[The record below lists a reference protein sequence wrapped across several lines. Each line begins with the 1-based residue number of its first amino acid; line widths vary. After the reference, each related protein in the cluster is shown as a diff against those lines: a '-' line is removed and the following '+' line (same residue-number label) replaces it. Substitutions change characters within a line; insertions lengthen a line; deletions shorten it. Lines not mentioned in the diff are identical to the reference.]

1 MEGKKTLKFQSEVK
15 QLLNLM
21 IHSLY
26 SNKEI
31 FLRELISNAS
41 DALDKLRFLILSESK
56 LNKKIQEL
64 CILISHDKKEKK
76 ISIRDNGIGM
86 SQEEIIENLGTI
98 AKSGTK
104 SFLKSINSDLLNNN
118 QLIGKFG
125 VGFYSAFIVAEKVI
139 VRTRSYLSNNN
150 NDGTLWESKGEGEY
164 SISNIRKKEIGTEII
179 LHLKDSEKIFADEII
194 IKNIIHKYS
203 NHISFPIKMQIKKT
217 KENKIITPNF
227 EEKLTWKQVNTG
239 QALWTRKKSHIN
251 ETEYKEFYKNFFHDD
266 QDPIA
271 WSHNHVEGNQE
282 YISLLYIPKKA
293 SWDIWNR
300 DNKHG
305 LKLYVRKIFIM
316 DQSSEFIPNYLRFIK
331 GIIDSSDLP
340 LNISREILQN
350 NQITKIIKNSLTK
363 RILSMLEN
371 LSKKDPEKYQIFWKE
386 FGLILKE
393 GPSEDN
399 KNYKN
404 IIKLF
409 RFSSTYT
416 QSNIQN
422 ISLDDYVS
430 RMQPNQEKIFYITA
444 DSYLSAKNNPHLEK
458 LKEKNIEVLLLFDR
472 IDEWMMNYVTSFNK
486 IEFQSISKNNGY
498 LEKIFDNKTI
508 DQKKSEQ
515 ELSPMIL
522 RIKSYLKD
530 KVKNVRFTSKLTN
543 TPAAVT
549 TDEHDITTQMS
560 KLLISTGQNSPE
572 IKYIFEINATHPL
585 IVHIFKIKDQTQ
597 FNNWID
603 LLLEEALLS
612 ECGNLEDP
620 NKFIHRINNLL
631 INHIFNEK

>member
-1 MEGKKTLKFQSEVK
+1 
-15 QLLNLM
+15 
-21 IHSLY
+21 
-26 SNKEI
+26 
-31 FLRELISNAS
+31 
-41 DALDKLRFLILSESK
+41 
-56 LNKKIQEL
+56 
-64 CILISHDKKEKK
+64 
-76 ISIRDNGIGM
+76 
-86 SQEEIIENLGTI
+86 
-98 AKSGTK
+98 
-104 SFLKSINSDLLNNN
+104 
-118 QLIGKFG
+118 
-125 VGFYSAFIVAEKVI
+125 
-139 VRTRSYLSNNN
+139 
-150 NDGTLWESKGEGEY
+150 
-164 SISNIRKKEIGTEII
+164 
-179 LHLKDSEKIFADEII
+179 
-194 IKNIIHKYS
+194 
-203 NHISFPIKMQIKKT
+203 MQIKKT

-300 DNKHG
+300 
-305 LKLYVRKIFIM
+305 
-316 DQSSEFIPNYLRFIK
+316 
-331 GIIDSSDLP
+331 IIDSSDLP

-363 RILSMLEN
+363 RILS
-371 LSKKDPEKYQIFWKE
+371 I
-386 FGLILKE
+386 
-393 GPSEDN
+393 
-399 KNYKN
+399 
-404 IIKLF
+404 
-409 RFSSTYT
+409 FSSTYT

-549 TDEHDITTQMS
+549 TDEHDITTQ
-560 KLLISTGQNSPE
+560 
-572 IKYIFEINATHPL
+572 
-585 IVHIFKIKDQTQ
+585 
-597 FNNWID
+597 
-603 LLLEEALLS
+603 
-612 ECGNLEDP
+612 
-620 NKFIHRINNLL
+620 
-631 INHIFNEK
+631 

>member
-41 DALDKLRFLILSESK
+41 DALDKLRFLTLSKPEF
-56 LNKKIQEL
+56 NKKIQSL
-64 CILISHDKKEKK
+64 CILVSYNKDEKK

-86 SQEEIIENLGTI
+86 SHEEIIENLGTI

-104 SFLKSINSDLLNNN
+104 SFLKSINTDVLKNN

-139 VRTRSYLSNNN
+139 VRTRSFLSSK
-150 NDGTLWESKGEGEY
+150 NDGVLWESDGQGEY
-164 SISNIRKKEIGTEII
+164 SVSNIKKKEIGTEII
-179 LHLKDSEKIFADEII
+179 LSLKDSEIMFADEII
-194 IKNIIHKYS
+194 IKNIIQKYS
-203 NHISFPIKMQIKKT
+203 NHISFPIKMQIQKT
-217 KENKIITPNF
+217 QKNKIITPNLQSN
-227 EEKLTWKQVNTG
+227 LTWKQINTG
-239 QALWTRKKSHIN
+239 KSLWTRKKSDIN
-251 ETEYKEFYKNFFHDD
+251 DHEYKEFYKNFFHDD

-282 YISLLYIPKKA
+282 YSSLLYIPKKA

-340 LNISREILQN
+340 LNISREILQS
-350 NQITKIIKNSLTK
+350 NQSTKIIKSSLTK
-363 RILSMLEN
+363 RILSMLDN
-371 LSKKDPEKYQIFWKE
+371 LSKNNPEDYQIFWKE

-399 KNYKN
+399 KNYLN

-409 RFSSTYT
+409 RFSSTYN

-422 ISLDDYVS
+422 VSLDDYVS
-430 RMQPNQEKIFYITA
+430 RMQSKQEKIFYITA
-444 DSYLSAKNNPHLEK
+444 DNYLSAKNNPHLEK

-472 IDEWMMNYVTSFNK
+472 IDEWMMNYMTSFNK
-486 IEFQSISKNNGY
+486 IEFQSINKNNEY
-498 LEKIFDNKTI
+498 LEKIFDNKTL

-515 ELSPMIL
+515 ELSPIIL

-530 KVKNVRFTSKLTN
+530 KVKNVRFTSKLIN

-549 TDEHDITTQMS
+549 TDENDITTQMS

-572 IKYIFEINATHPL
+572 IKYIFEINAVHPL
-585 IVHIFKIKDQTQ
+585 IIYIFKIKDQKQ

-620 NKFIHRINNLL
+620 NKFVQRVNNLL
-631 INHIFNEK
+631 ITHISSEK

>member
-1 MEGKKTLKFQSEVK
+1 MEEKKTLKFQSEVK

-41 DALDKLRFLILSESK
+41 DALDKLRFLMLSKPE
-56 LNKKIQEL
+56 LNKKIQSP
-64 CILISHDKKEKK
+64 CILISYNKDEKK

-86 SQEEIIENLGTI
+86 SHEEIIENLGTI

-104 SFLKSINSDLLNNN
+104 SFLKSINTDVLKNN

-139 VRTRSYLSNNN
+139 VRTRSFLSDKK
-150 NDGTLWESKGEGEY
+150 DGVLWESNGQGEY
-164 SISNIRKKEIGTEII
+164 SVSNIRKKEIGTEVI
-179 LHLKDSEKIFADEII
+179 LYLKDSETMFADEIT
-194 IKNIIHKYS
+194 IKNIIQKYS
-203 NHISFPIKMQIKKT
+203 NHVSFPIKMQIQKT
-217 KENKIITPNF
+217 QKNKIITPSLQSN
-227 EEKLTWKQVNTG
+227 LTWNQVNTG
-239 QALWTRKKSHIN
+239 TSLWTRKKSDIN
-251 ETEYKEFYKNFFHDD
+251 DNEYKEFYKNFFHDD
-266 QDPIA
+266 QNPIA

-282 YISLLYIPKKA
+282 YSSLLYIPRKA

-316 DQSSEFIPNYLRFIK
+316 DQSNEFIPNYLRFIK

-350 NQITKIIKNSLTK
+350 NQATKMIKNSLTK
-363 RILSMLEN
+363 RILLMLDN
-371 LSKKDPEKYQIFWKE
+371 LSKNNPKDYQIFWQE

-399 KNYKN
+399 KNYLN
-404 IIKLF
+404 IVKLF

-422 ISLDDYVS
+422 VSLDDYVS
-430 RMQPNQEKIFYITA
+430 RMQSKQEKIFYITA
-444 DSYLSAKNNPHLEK
+444 DNYLSAKNNPHLEK

-472 IDEWMMNYVTSFNK
+472 IDEWMMNYMTSFNK
-486 IEFQSISKNNGY
+486 IEFQSINKNNEY
-498 LEKIFDNKTI
+498 LEKIFDNKTL

-515 ELSPMIL
+515 ELSPIIL

-530 KVKNVRFTSKLTN
+530 KVKNVRFTSKLIN

-572 IKYIFEINATHPL
+572 IKYIFEINAVHPL
-585 IVHIFKIKDQTQ
+585 IIYIFKIQNQKQ

-620 NKFIHRINNLL
+620 NKFVQRINNLL
-631 INHIFNEK
+631 ITHISSKK

>member
-41 DALDKLRFLILSESK
+41 DALDKLRFLTLSKPEI
-56 LNKKIQEL
+56 NKKIKEL
-64 CILISHDKKEKK
+64 CILVSYNKDEKQ
-76 ISIRDNGIGM
+76 ILIRDNGIGM
-86 SQEEIIENLGTI
+86 SYDEIIENLGTI

-104 SFLKSINSDLLNNN
+104 LFLKSINSDKLKNN

-139 VRTRSYLSNNN
+139 VRTKSFLSTLNE
-150 NDGTLWESKGEGEY
+150 GVLWESNGQGEY
-164 SISNIRKKEIGTEII
+164 SVSNTKKKEIGTEII
-179 LHLKDSEKIFADEII
+179 LYLKDSEKMFADEII

-203 NHISFPIKMQIKKT
+203 NHIGFPIKMKVKET

-227 EEKLTWKQVNTG
+227 ESQLIWKQINTG
-239 QALWTRKKSHIN
+239 KALWTRKKSDIN
-251 ETEYKEFYKNFFHDD
+251 DAEYKEFYKNFFHDD

-282 YISLLYIPKKA
+282 YSSLLYIPKKA

-331 GIIDSSDLP
+331 GIIDSNDLP
-340 LNISREILQN
+340 LNISREILQS

-363 RILSMLEN
+363 RILSMLDN
-371 LSKKDPEKYQIFWKE
+371 LSKNNSQEYQIFWQE

-399 KNYKN
+399 KNYAN

-416 QSNIQN
+416 QLNIQN
-422 ISLDDYVS
+422 VSLNDYVS
-430 RMQPNQEKIFYITA
+430 RMKPKQEKIFYITA

-472 IDEWMMNYVTSFNK
+472 IDEWMMNYMTSFNK
-486 IEFQSISKNNGY
+486 IEFQSISKNNEY
-498 LEKIFDNKTI
+498 LEKIFDNKTL

-515 ELSPMIL
+515 ELSSIIL

-572 IKYIFEINATHPL
+572 IKYIFEINAIHPL
-585 IVHIFKIKDQTQ
+585 IMYIFKIKDQKK

-603 LLLEEALLS
+603 LLLEESLLS

-620 NKFIHRINNLL
+620 NKFIHRINKLL
-631 INHIFNEK
+631 IRHIISSK